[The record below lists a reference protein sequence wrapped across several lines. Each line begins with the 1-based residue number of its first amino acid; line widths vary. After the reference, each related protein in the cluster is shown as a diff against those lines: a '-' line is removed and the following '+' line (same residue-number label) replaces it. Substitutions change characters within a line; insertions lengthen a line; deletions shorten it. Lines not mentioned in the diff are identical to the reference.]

1 MTELQELVKI
11 RKLLRI
17 LVRETLRTT
26 RGAEFKETEVDK

>member
-17 LVRETLRTT
+17 LVKLKLREV
-26 RGAEFKETEVDK
+26 RGADFKDSEVDK

>member
-17 LVRETLRTT
+17 LVREKLREA
-26 RGAEFKETEVDK
+26 RGAEFKASEVDK

>member
-17 LVRETLRTT
+17 LVREKLRQVK
-26 RGAEFKETEVDK
+26 GAEFKDSEVDK